1 MMDVD
6 NMHMGFHLNECTSLL
21 GHNGAGK
28 SSIFRCMGG
37 LWNIPHGTITKP
49 GGASSSGLH
58 QSIFYLVSAPIQH
71 GLMTVCIAL
80 VLRHSDRVSRNITTH
95 NQSATIPRVTYSWLP
110 CLCAQPQKPYNV
122 LGTLA
127 DQMTYPDEHAGE
139 LSREAL
145 FEVLEQVDLTY
156 LLDRDGVMVSHTID
170 AQKWMPLKHT

>member
-1 MMDVD
+1 MAY
-6 NMHMGFHLNECTSLL
+6 SL
-21 GHNGAGK
+21 
-28 SSIFRCMGG
+28 
-37 LWNIPHGTITKP
+37 
-49 GGASSSGLH
+49 
-58 QSIFYLVSAPIQH
+58 
-71 GLMTVCIAL
+71 
-80 VLRHSDRVSRNITTH
+80 
-95 NQSATIPRVTYSWLP
+95 LP

-170 AQKWMPLKHT
+170 AFRIRSGCSEVDASEAHMMNGF

>member
-1 MMDVD
+1 M
-6 NMHMGFHLNECTSLL
+6 SLL
-21 GHNGAGK
+21 
-28 SSIFRCMGG
+28 SWRDVTTS
-37 LWNIPHGTITKP
+37 
-49 GGASSSGLH
+49 
-58 QSIFYLVSAPIQH
+58 
-71 GLMTVCIAL
+71 
-80 VLRHSDRVSRNITTH
+80 ITTH
-95 NQSATIPRVTYSWLP
+95 NQPATIPRVAYSLLL

-156 LLDRDGVMVSHTID
+156 LLDREGVMVSHAIDAFRIRSD